1 MADEVGYYREGS
13 VSVAVYDV
21 VEGALIGAGV
31 SACCG
36 DLAFYRALA
45 AGCAGPV
52 LEVGTGTGRVAWALA
67 EAGHAVVGVDLS
79 AAMLAR
85 AEAKGAALP
94 AEARARV
101 RFVRQDM
108 TRLDLGR
115 RFALI
120 LVPHRTFNHV
130 TDAAG
135 QRAALEAMR
144 RHLEPGGRLVLH
156 LYAPSLRDLVPDTA
170 AAPQILQTGGAAT
183 GETVRWSIVGKE
195 SDLEAQTVA
204 TTVRFTVLAPDGA
217 VRADGRE
224 TVAVRWAARQE
235 MRYLAEL
242 CGLEVEAL
250 HGDFL
255 GGAPG
260 PDKDQVWVL
269 RAAP

>member
-1 MADEVGYYREGS
+1 MADGAGYYGEGS
-13 VSVAVYDV
+13 VSAAVYDV
-21 VEGALIGAGV
+21 VEGALIDAGV

-67 EAGHAVVGVDLS
+67 GAGHAVVGVDVS
-79 AAMLAR
+79 TAMLAR

-94 AEARARV
+94 PEVRARV
-101 RFVRQDM
+101 RLVRQDM

-115 RFALI
+115 RFPLI
-120 LVPHRTFNHV
+120 LVPHRTFSHV

-135 QRAALEAMR
+135 ARAALEALR

-156 LYAPSLRDLVPDTA
+156 LYAPSPRDLVPDA
-170 AAPQILQTGGAAT
+170 AAPQILQTRDPAS
-183 GETVRWSIVGKE
+183 GETVRWSIVGKV

-224 TVAVRWAARQE
+224 TVAVRWATQPE
-235 MRYLAEL
+235 TRYLAEL

-269 RAAP
+269 RAMP